1 MGTKKRI
8 IIAGAGEVGKYL
20 AKMLSKENHNITV
33 VDTDNERLAAI
44 GSQYDL
50 LTVLGSGSSFAT
62 LEEAKTKGVDLFI
75 AVTHSEEVNLI
86 SAVLAKRLGAKKTIA
101 RIDNLEYIH
110 PLRRMHFIN
119 MGVDRMIYPEKIAAK
134 EIISLIRQTGT
145 NQIFEFSGGRLKLFV
160 VTLDDDAPIVN
171 MSLKEASAFTN
182 RIDYRA
188 VAIERDNKTIIPGGN
203 DVLRSGDN
211 VYVITSPEGIDSLL
225 KNSGKAEEK
234 IEHVMIIG
242 GSRIGQKVA
251 KELSSTC
258 RVKLIEFDEKKVLG
272 LAENLDRCLVLH
284 GDGRNLDML
293 VEEDIQEMDAF
304 IAVTGDSETNIL
316 ACALAKKFGVKRTIA
331 EIENFD
337 YFDIATKMGIE
348 SIINKKLSAASHI
361 YTFTMNAEVAAIKC
375 LTGTDAE
382 LLEFVVN
389 ENAKITKDIL
399 RNINF
404 PDEAIV
410 GGFIRG
416 TKSFIAKGDSH
427 IKVGDKVV
435 VFSLPSALQKVESF
449 FT

>member
-1 MGTKKRI
+1 MGAKKRI

-33 VDTDNERLAAI
+33 IDTDNERLAAI
-44 GSQYDL
+44 GNQYDL

-171 MSLKEASAFTN
+171 MSLKEASAYTN
-182 RIDYRA
+182 RVDYRA
-188 VAIERDNKTIIPGGN
+188 VAIERDNKTIIPNGN
-203 DVLRSGDN
+203 DILRSGDN

-225 KNSGKAEEK
+225 KNSGKEEEK
-234 IEHVMIIG
+234 IDNVMIIG

-251 KELSSTC
+251 KELSSNC
-258 RVKLIEFDEKKVLG
+258 RVKLLEFDEKKVLD
-272 LAENLDRCLVLH
+272 LAEKLDRCLVLH
-284 GDGRNLDML
+284 GDGRNLDLL

-337 YFDIATKMGIE
+337 YFDIAAKMGIE

-382 LLEFVVN
+382 LLEFVVSA
-389 ENAKITKDIL
+389 NAKITKDIL
-399 RNINF
+399 RKINF
-404 PDEAIV
+404 PAEAIV
-410 GGFIRG
+410 GGVIRG
-416 TKSFIAKGDSH
+416 TKSFIAKGDTH

>member
-33 VDTDNERLAAI
+33 IDTDNERLAAI

-50 LTVLGSGSSFAT
+50 MTVLGSGSSFET

-119 MGVDRMIYPEKIAAK
+119 MGVDRMIYPEKIAAQ

-160 VTLDDDAPIVN
+160 VTLDKDAPIVN
-171 MSLKEASAFTN
+171 MSLKEASAFSK

-188 VAIERDNKTIIPGGN
+188 VAIERDNKTIIPGG
-203 DVLRSGDN
+203 DDILRSGDN

-225 KNSGKAEEK
+225 KNSGKEREK
-234 IEHVMIIG
+234 VEHVMIIG

-251 KELSSTC
+251 KELSTDC
-258 RVKLIEFDEKKVLG
+258 RVKLLEFDEKKALE

-389 ENAKITKDIL
+389 ENAKISKDVL

-404 PDEAIV
+404 PEEAII
-410 GGFIRG
+410 GGIIRG
-416 TKSFIAKGDSH
+416 NKSFIAKGDTQ

>member
-33 VDTDNERLAAI
+33 IDTDNERLAAI

-50 LTVLGSGSSFAT
+50 LTILGSGSSFAT
-62 LEEAKTKGVDLFI
+62 LEDAKIKGADLFI

-188 VAIERDNKTIIPGGN
+188 VAIERDNKTIIPSGD
-203 DVLRSGDN
+203 DVLKSGDN

-225 KNSGKAEEK
+225 KNSGKEEEK

-258 RVKLIEFDEKKVLG
+258 RVKLLEFDEKKALE
-272 LAENLDRCLVLH
+272 LAEKLDRCLVLH
-284 GDGRNLDML
+284 GDGRNLDLL

-316 ACALAKKFGVKRTIA
+316 ACALAKKFGVNRTIA

-337 YFDIATKMGIE
+337 YFDIAAKMGIE

-389 ENAKITKDIL
+389 DHAKITKDLL

-404 PDEAIV
+404 PEEAIV
-410 GGFIRG
+410 GGIIRG
-416 TKSFIAKGDSH
+416 TKSFIAKGDTH

-435 VFSLPSALQKVESF
+435 VFSLPSALQKVEKF

>member
-1 MGTKKRI
+1 MGAKKRI

-33 VDTDNERLAAI
+33 IDTDNERLAAI
-44 GSQYDL
+44 GNQYDL

-171 MSLKEASAFTN
+171 MSLKEASAYTN

-188 VAIERDNKTIIPGGN
+188 VAIERDNKTIIPNGN
-203 DVLRSGDN
+203 DILRSGDN

-225 KNSGKAEEK
+225 RNSGKAEEK
-234 IEHVMIIG
+234 IDNVMIIG

-251 KELSSTC
+251 KELSSNC
-258 RVKLIEFDEKKVLG
+258 RVKLLEFDEKKVLD
-272 LAENLDRCLVLH
+272 LAEKLDRCLVLH
-284 GDGRNLDML
+284 GDGRNLDLL

-337 YFDIATKMGIE
+337 YFDIAAKMGIE

-382 LLEFVVN
+382 LLEFVVSA
-389 ENAKITKDIL
+389 NAKITKDIL
-399 RNINF
+399 RKINF
-404 PDEAIV
+404 PAEAIV
-410 GGFIRG
+410 GGVIRG
-416 TKSFIAKGDSH
+416 TKSFIAKGDTH